1 MQLPRRKDHTVAQF
15 LSEDHMSAGTA
26 ALNEDAGFTSAMANV
41 DLGLQFNVTDAPD
54 GEIDYYLK
62 VGDGV
67 AALVLGT
74 LEDADASVGS
84 DYDTAAAI
92 SKGELNVQ
100 MAFMTGKIKVGG
112 NMAKVMMY
120 QGLINEFARVSS
132 TLDLDY

>member
-1 MQLPRRKDHTVAQF
+1 MAQF
-15 LSEDHMSAGTA
+15 LSEDHMAAGTA
-26 ALNEDAGFTSAMANV
+26 SLNEDAGFTAAMNNV

-54 GEIDYYLK
+54 GEIDYYLT

-67 AALVLGT
+67 AVLALGA

>member
-1 MQLPRRKDHTVAQF
+1 MAQF
-15 LSEDHMSAGTA
+15 LSEDHMTVGTA
-26 ALNEDAGFTSAMANV
+26 ALNDDAGFTAAMTNV

-54 GEIDYYLK
+54 GEIDYYLT

-67 AALVLGT
+67 AVLALGT
-74 LEDADASVGS
+74 LEEADASVSS
-84 DYDTAAAI
+84 DYETSAAI
-92 SKGELNVQ
+92 SKGELNVR

>member
-1 MQLPRRKDHTVAQF
+1 MAQF
-15 LSEDHMSAGTA
+15 LSEDHMAAGTA
-26 ALNEDAGFTSAMANV
+26 SLNEDAGFTAAMNNV

-54 GEIDYYLK
+54 GEIDYYLT

-67 AALVLGT
+67 AVLALGA

-84 DYDTAAAI
+84 DYETAAAI
-92 SKGELNVQ
+92 AKGELNVQ

-132 TLDLDY
+132 TLDLDF

>member
-1 MQLPRRKDHTVAQF
+1 MAEF
-15 LSEDHMSAGTA
+15 LSEDHMVAGTA
-26 ALNEDAGFTSAMANV
+26 ALNEDAGFAAAMNGV
-41 DLGLQFNVTDAPD
+41 DLSLQFNVTEAPG
-54 GEIDYYLK
+54 GEIDYYLT
-62 VGDGV
+62 VGDGEAV
-67 AALVLGT
+67 LELGT

-92 SKGELNVQ
+92 AKGELNVQ

-132 TLDLDY
+132 TLDLDF

>member
-1 MQLPRRKDHTVAQF
+1 MAQF
-15 LSEDHMSAGTA
+15 LSEDHMAAGTA
-26 ALNEDAGFTSAMANV
+26 SLNVDAGFAAAMNNV

-54 GEIDYYLK
+54 GDVDYYLT

-67 AALVLGT
+67 AVLALGT
-74 LEDADASVGS
+74 LDDADASVAS
-84 DYDTAAAI
+84 DYETAAAI

>member
-1 MQLPRRKDHTVAQF
+1 MAQF
-15 LSEDHMSAGTA
+15 LSEDHMLIGTA
-26 ALNEDAGFTSAMANV
+26 ALNDDAGFTAAMNNV

-54 GEIDYYLK
+54 GEIDYYLT

-67 AALVLGT
+67 AVLALGI
-74 LEDADASVGS
+74 LEEADASVGS
-84 DYDTAAAI
+84 DYETAAAI

-132 TLDLDY
+132 TLDLYC